1 MDPTIQETI
10 MRRLLPLAPILLL
23 LAACAGTPR
32 ISALQNPLYRAEN
45 HTSTI
50 TAKATE
56 SRDGIASITINA
68 TVGELTACSSFFPSL
83 IPCRTGAVGMG
94 VVCVFP
100 NTKTEVSCALPIGIT
115 PRRLI
120 TYSATATSARGT
132 TASSGSVTYAG
143 GAPLTAVSI
152 FPGFTI
158 PWETARPVIWRT
170 DAPSSG
176 AERGDKIDLGFVPDA
191 DMPNY
196 RAFTDD
202 LQAVALPLFYTDTNQ
217 FSVWPRTWKNLFN
230 LWAGPTGADGEGC
243 TRTFTTPAST
253 VMTVF
258 DGTAILHRNDF
269 RDCAS
274 ISLGGGSG
282 TTQTNLDDAPWVLLH
297 ESGHF
302 LFGMGDEYVGGGN
315 FSISN
320 PKNVMTSQGICQST
334 STTNSLP
341 TSQCV
346 QIGTS
351 GTWRN
356 DDGIATTM
364 EERVLNSDFQTLS
377 GKAMANK
384 VIDCI
389 NGACY

>member
-1 MDPTIQETI
+1 
-10 MRRLLPLAPILLL
+10 MRRLLLPGPAVLL
-23 LAACAGTPR
+23 LAACAGTPN
-32 ISALQNPLYRAEN
+32 ISALHDPLYRAEN

-50 TAKATE
+50 TARATE

-68 TVGELTACSSFFPSL
+68 IVGELTASCGAFFPSL
-83 IPCRTGAVGMG
+83 IPCRTGASSMG
-94 VVCVFP
+94 VVCIFP
-100 NTKTEVSCALPIGIT
+100 NTKTEVSCSLPIGIT

-120 TYSATATSARGT
+120 TYTATATSARNR

-143 GAPLTAVSI
+143 GAPLTQTTVLI
-152 FPGFTI
+152 NTVI
-158 PWETARPVIWRT
+158 PWETARPVLWRT
-170 DAPSSG
+170 DAPAPSTD
-176 AERGDKIDLGFVPDA
+176 RGDKIDLGFVPDP
-191 DMPNY
+191 DMPSY

-202 LQAVALPLFYTDTNQ
+202 LQAVARPLFFTDNNQ

-230 LWAGPTGADGEGC
+230 LWAGPAGADGNGC

-253 VMTVF
+253 VMAAF
-258 DGTAILHRNDF
+258 DGTAILHRDAF

-282 TTQTNLDDAPWVLLH
+282 TTQTTLGDAPWVLLH

-302 LFGMGDEYVGGGN
+302 LFGMGDEYDGGGN

-320 PKNVMTSQGICQST
+320 PKNVVSSEAICQST

-341 TSQCV
+341 TAQCA
-346 QIGTS
+346 QIGAT

-356 DDGIATTM
+356 DDGVATTM
-364 EERVLNSDFQTLS
+364 EDRTLSSDFRTLA
-377 GKAMANK
+377 GKVMANK
-384 VIDCI
+384 VIDCV